1 MQLTVYHLTKC
12 STCQKAIA
20 ALSEA
25 GHQLTLVDVRQQ
37 GVPRA
42 ALETLEAAV
51 GYERLANK
59 ASMTW
64 RGLSEADKQEFD
76 REKALELIAE
86 NPSLMKRPA
95 IVAGDDIYI
104 GWTKSVQAALL

>member
-20 ALSEA
+20 ALKDA
-25 GHQLTLVDVRQQ
+25 GHQLDLVDVRDD
-37 GVPRA
+37 GVPA
-42 ALETLEAAV
+42 EVLEQLEAAV
-51 GYERLANK
+51 GFEKLANR

-64 RGLSEADKQEFD
+64 RGLSDADKENFN
-76 REKALELIAE
+76 REKALALIAE

-95 IVAGDDIYI
+95 IVAGDEVHV
-104 GWTKSVQAALL
+104 GWTKAVQAALL

>member
-20 ALSEA
+20 ALKEA
-25 GHQLTLVDVRQQ
+25 GHELTLIDVRED
-37 GVPRA
+37 GVPA
-42 ALETLEAAV
+42 KVLEQLEAGV
-51 GYERLANK
+51 GYEKLANR

-64 RGLSEADKQEFD
+64 RGLSEADKENFD
-76 REKALELIAE
+76 REKALALIAE

-95 IVAGDDIYI
+95 IVAGEDIYV
-104 GWTKSVQAALL
+104 GWTKAVQAALA